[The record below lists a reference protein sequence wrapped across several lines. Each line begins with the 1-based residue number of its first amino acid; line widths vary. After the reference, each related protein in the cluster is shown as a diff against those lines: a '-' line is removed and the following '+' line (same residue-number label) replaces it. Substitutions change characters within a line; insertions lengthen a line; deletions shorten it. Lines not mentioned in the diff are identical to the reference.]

1 MLTKNEN
8 LLHVIARDLA
18 SSSLS
23 ETYLI
28 AGDGFEI
35 YRASADVRRAIEVA
49 QSLVGAT
56 SAADA
61 LAMHYSLATEIQSS
75 TPTFSDGCG
84 GFVTVGQAVVQFAVR
99 EIGAAPTTYRMLFT
113 RLDTGELATNMKD
126 RMDALEERIRKLEQP
141 AS

>member
-8 LLHVIARDLA
+8 LLNVIARDLA
-18 SSSLS
+18 TSSLN

-35 YRASADVRRAIEVA
+35 NRASTDVRRAIEVA
-49 QSLVGAT
+49 QSLVGAA

-61 LAMHYSLATEIQSS
+61 LATHYSLATEIRSS
-75 TPTFSDGCG
+75 TPTFSDGCS
-84 GFVTVGQAVVQFAVR
+84 GFVTVGHAVVQFAVR
-99 EIGAAPTTYRMLFT
+99 KIGASPVTYRMLFT
-113 RLDTGELATNMKD
+113 RLDTGALAKNMKD
-126 RMDALEERIRKLEQP
+126 RMDALEDRVLKLEQS